1 VVFVK
6 ATCTI
11 GGWNVVDEYMSCTLF
26 PLSANFNLGEI
37 AKGETLVSKLSVPLS
52 EFPVARHPEET
63 NDGFR
68 ARVELAVV
76 NVVGWY
82 VRGEHKACVEM
93 VPNGGQVNIVFEQA
107 SVPYGPRLEP
117 GSEACEEVTKR
128 KKSDTSF
135 RPSRKHAKVSG
146 QKTMPMKASMAPK
159 GASATPSKTVLAKA
173 THTTQA

>member
-6 ATCTI
+6 VTRTI
-11 GGWNVVDEYMSCTLF
+11 SGWDVVEEYMSCTLF

-63 NDGFR
+63 NDG
-68 ARVELAVV
+68 
-76 NVVGWY
+76 
-82 VRGEHKACVEM
+82 
-93 VPNGGQVNIVFEQA
+93 QVNIVFEQA

-117 GSEACEEVTKR
+117 GSEACEEAAKR
-128 KKSDTSF
+128 RKSDTSF

-146 QKTMPMKASMAPK
+146 QKMMPMKVSVAPK
-159 GASATPSKTVLAKA
+159 GASANPSKTVLAKA